1 MDLEA
6 LEKFNALPEE
16 ERRKLLAKAIS
27 LHDNRLRETS
37 RKKIEAMEKARAIKT
52 QRVKDKINGAINVL
66 KLYGKKITI
75 RAISEE
81 SGVSKTTVQK
91 YLSTQSPTS

>member
-16 ERRKLLAKAIS
+16 ERRKLIAKALSI
-27 LHDNRLRETS
+27 HDNRLREAS

-52 QRVKDKINGAINVL
+52 QRTKDKIISAINVL
-66 KLYGKKITI
+66 KLYGKKETI
-75 RAISEE
+75 RAIAEE

-91 YLSTQSPTS
+91 YIK